1 MSQNNNNINR
11 NGDTQQQAGQWAQ
24 IVGQIVE
31 KLSGTSMSTTIRF
44 DNLEIDVPKAK
55 GPDGRE
61 LGGAK
66 WVINGQIVWTT
77 EARKKG

>member
-1 MSQNNNNINR
+1 MSQNNINR
-11 NGDTQQQAGQWAQ
+11 NEDTQQQASQWAQ

-77 EARKKG
+77 EARKRG

>member
-1 MSQNNNNINR
+1 MSQNNNINR

>member
-1 MSQNNNNINR
+1 MSQNNINR
-11 NGDTQQQAGQWAQ
+11 NEDTQQQASQWAQ

-66 WVINGQIVWTT
+66 WVINGQVVWTT
-77 EARKKG
+77 EARKRG

>member
-1 MSQNNNNINR
+1 MSQNNNINSDR
-11 NGDTQQQAGQWAQ
+11 DTQQQAGQWAQ

-44 DNLEIDVPKAK
+44 DNLEIDVPRAK

>member
-1 MSQNNNNINR
+1 MSQNNNINT

>member
-1 MSQNNNNINR
+1 MSQNNINR
-11 NGDTQQQAGQWAQ
+11 NEDTQQQASQWAQ

-77 EARKKG
+77 EARKTG

>member
-1 MSQNNNNINR
+1 MSQNNINR
-11 NGDTQQQAGQWAQ
+11 NEDTQQQASQWAQ
-24 IVGQIVE
+24 VVGQIVE

-77 EARKKG
+77 EARKRG

>member
-1 MSQNNNNINR
+1 MSQNNNINSDR
-11 NGDTQQQAGQWAQ
+11 DTPQQQAGQWAQ

-44 DNLEIDVPKAK
+44 DNLEIDVPRAK